1 MQDKEKRTE
10 FVNKVLALN
19 KSLFMFDDSKERL
32 SGVNLITEFFILQ
45 KSYMNGDLDPK
56 IAEIRFKNLVNNFID
71 NIHPDLSNPFAQLA
85 QIYKERQVLGMFTHH
100 RALAE
105 CTECKL
111 YEDENNDGYLVTY
124 KGDDFINATDLK
136 FIETEEEDVVI
147 CPLCK
152 KKISTYLLD

>member
-19 KSLFMFDDSKERL
+19 KSLFMFDNSKERIN
-32 SGVNLITEFFILQ
+32 GVNLITEFFILQ
-45 KSYMNGDLDPK
+45 KSYMNGDLNPK

-85 QIYKERQVLGMFTHH
+85 QIYKEREALGMFTHH

-111 YEDENNDGYLVTY
+111 YEDENNDGYLITY

-136 FIETEEEDVVI
+136 FGYVPVSCGIT
-147 CPLCK
+147 
-152 KKISTYLLD
+152 